1 MLLLDA
7 TAAEQVKEMIKAL
20 VEQRDDYKLKLERA
34 EGTIHRL
41 RITNDELRKEIQ
53 DAARRNEK

>member
-1 MLLLDA
+1 MLMLDE

-20 VEQRDDYKLKLERA
+20 VEQRDSYKLALERA

-41 RITNDELRKEIQ
+41 KIANDALRQEVA
-53 DAARRNEK
+53 DARRTSR

>member
-1 MLLLDA
+1 MLVLDQ
-7 TAAEQVKEMIKAL
+7 TAADQVRDLIRAL
-20 VEQRDDYKLKLERA
+20 VEQRDRYKLELERA

-41 RITNDELRKEIQ
+41 RITNDELRKEIS

>member
-1 MLLLDA
+1 MLMLDE

-20 VEQRDDYKLKLERA
+20 VEQRDSYKLALERA

-41 RITNDELRKEIQ
+41 RIANDLLERAVR
-53 DAARRNEK
+53 DARRTSR

>member
-34 EGTIHRL
+34 EGIIHRL

>member
-20 VEQRDDYKLKLERA
+20 VEQRDHYKLKLERA
-34 EGTIHRL
+34 EGIIHRL